1 MNDSLLSRLRL
12 KCGDANVVLMA
23 TDDWELKE
31 KREVVE
37 SLREQLTIEGELVG
51 LYEEYERGTGNKAMG
66 RVMQMFRLDS
76 QRHINIIQAAIE
88 LLEGE
93 DVFTEDKEPLK
104 ESLARHLELE
114 AEALRRA
121 NTILG
126 KVWVEETKGLKELL
140 HMWRDDERRHHA
152 AIKDLA
158 SRTYFRLTSNDMVAL
173 FRDEA
178 FLEDRYRKSR
188 QFREK
193 KSQAG

>member
-37 SLREQLTIEGELVG
+37 SLREQLIIEGELVG
-51 LYEEYERGTGNKAMG
+51 LYEEYERGTENKAMG

-93 DVFTEDKEPLK
+93 DVFTEEIG
-104 ESLARHLELE
+104 
-114 AEALRRA
+114 RA
-121 NTILG
+121 SCRER
-126 KVWVEETKGLKELL
+126 VFGL
-140 HMWRDDERRHHA
+140 
-152 AIKDLA
+152 
-158 SRTYFRLTSNDMVAL
+158 V
-173 FRDEA
+173 
-178 FLEDRYRKSR
+178 
-188 QFREK
+188 
-193 KSQAG
+193 

>member
-1 MNDSLLSRLRL
+1 MPIPCIIL
-12 KCGDANVVLMA
+12 KWGDRIEDIMA
-23 TDDWELKE
+23 TEEWELQQ

-37 SLREQLTIEGELVG
+37 SLREQLTVEGKLVG
-51 LYEEYERGTGNKAMG
+51 LYEEYERGTENKAMG
-66 RVMQMFRLDS
+66 RIMQMFRLDS

-93 DVFTEDKEPLK
+93 DVLIEDKEPLK

-121 NTILG
+121 NGILG
-126 KVWVEETKGLKELL
+126 KAWVEETKGLKELL
-140 HMWRDDERRHHA
+140 QIWRDDERRHHA

-178 FLEDRYRKSR
+178 FLEERYRRSR
-188 QFREK
+188 EFREK
-193 KSQAG
+193 KSQTG

>member
-1 MNDSLLSRLRL
+1 
-12 KCGDANVVLMA
+12 MA
-23 TDDWELKE
+23 EDWELKQ

-37 SLREQLTIEGELVG
+37 SLREQLTIEGRLVG
-51 LYEEYERGTGNKAMG
+51 LYEDYERGTRNRAMA
-66 RVMQMFRLDS
+66 RIMQMFRLDS
-76 QRHINIIQAAIE
+76 QRHINILQAAIE

-93 DVFTEDKEPLK
+93 DVFIEDKEPLK
-104 ESLARHLELE
+104 ESLAKHLELE

-126 KVWVEETKGLKELL
+126 KTLVDETKGLKELL
-140 HMWRDDERRHHA
+140 QIWRDDERRHHA
-152 AIKDLA
+152 ALKDLT

-178 FLEDRYRKSR
+178 FLEDRYRKSK

-193 KSQAG
+193 QSQTG